1 MIENEIAKKYGKAV
15 FELASEKDQLEEVNQ
30 DLQLLRNTI
39 KESADFKNL
48 LYHPRIEVDKKKKV
62 FLNIIEDEISELTA
76 QFCQLLIDKRRI
88 TFINA
93 IARDFELRLK
103 EFSKILEVELQ
114 AAIELPD
121 DLIEQI
127 RRKLADILDY
137 EIELNSVV
145 NKDLIG
151 GIRIKIGDKVI
162 DGSIKSELEEL
173 QKRLEQIPVSKLG
186 VESNETQTG
195 RN

>member
-1 MIENEIAKKYGKAV
+1 MIENEIAKKYGKAI
-15 FELASEKDQLEEVNQ
+15 FELASEQDQLEEVNN
-30 DLQLLRNTI
+30 DLQLLRSTI

-48 LYHPRIEVDKKKKV
+48 LYHPRIAVDKKKEV
-62 FLNIIEDEISELTA
+62 FLKIIEDEISELTA
-76 QFCQLLIDKRRI
+76 KFCQLLIDKRRI

-121 DLIEQI
+121 DLIDQI

-137 EIELNSVV
+137 EIELNSEV

-186 VESNETQTG
+186 VE
-195 RN
+195 

>member
-1 MIENEIAKKYGKAV
+1 
-15 FELASEKDQLEEVNQ
+15 
-30 DLQLLRNTI
+30 
-39 KESADFKNL
+39 
-48 LYHPRIEVDKKKKV
+48 
-62 FLNIIEDEISELTA
+62 
-76 QFCQLLIDKRRI
+76 
-88 TFINA
+88 
-93 IARDFELRLK
+93 
-103 EFSKILEVELQ
+103 
-114 AAIELPD
+114 
-121 DLIEQI
+121 
-127 RRKLADILDY
+127 
-137 EIELNSVV
+137 LNSVV

>member
-1 MIENEIAKKYGKAV
+1 MIENEIAKKYGKAI
-15 FELASEKDQLEEVNQ
+15 FQLASEKDQLQEVNN
-30 DLQLLRNTI
+30 DLQLLRKTI
-39 KESADFKNL
+39 KESSDFKNL
-48 LYHPRIEVDKKKKV
+48 LYHPRIEDNKKKEV
-62 FLNIIEDEISELTA
+62 FLKIIEDEISELTA

-88 TFINA
+88 TFINS

-103 EFSKILEVELQ
+103 EFSKILEVELK

-121 DLIEQI
+121 DLIDQI

-137 EIELNSVV
+137 EIELNSKVD
-145 NKDLIG
+145 KDLIG

-186 VESNETQTG
+186 VE
-195 RN
+195 

>member
-1 MIENEIAKKYGKAV
+1 MIENEIAKKYGQAI
-15 FELASEKDQLEEVNQ
+15 FELASEKEKLEEVNQ

-39 KESADFKNL
+39 KESSDFKNL
-48 LYHPRIEVDKKKKV
+48 LYHPRIEAEKKKKV
-62 FLNIIEDEISELTA
+62 FLEIMEEEITELTA

-88 TFINA
+88 TFMNE

-103 EFSKILEVELQ
+103 EFSKILEVELK

-127 RRKLADILDY
+127 KSKLADILEY
-137 EIELNSVV
+137 EIELNTEVD
-145 NKDLIG
+145 KDLIG
-151 GIRIKIGDKVI
+151 GIRIKIGDKVV
-162 DGSIKSELEEL
+162 DGSIKAELENL

-186 VESNETQTG
+186 VE
-195 RN
+195 